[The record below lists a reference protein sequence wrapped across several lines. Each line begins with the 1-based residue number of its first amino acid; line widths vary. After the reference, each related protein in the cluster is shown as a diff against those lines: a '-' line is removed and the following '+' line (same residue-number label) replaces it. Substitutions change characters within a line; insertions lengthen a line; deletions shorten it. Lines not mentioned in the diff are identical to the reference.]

1 MHISTLLR
9 RSLISGVALAGIAG
23 TGMAVNSFLPRRL
36 PTWYTPDVP
45 DTTLPDSASFPAIE
59 VSFLRCGSVTIPP
72 FIAAR
77 GTFSIT
83 PCTISHNAVLIRHP
97 KATFLYDTGL
107 SSDIYLYLR
116 DQSLFFRKVLAN
128 FNFEQSLGSHLE
140 QLEMRPRDLD
150 FAVISHLHWDHVSG
164 LPDIPG
170 VPLRINRV
178 EYEWAKLGMLDAN
191 NGIVRSLLDDAPIE
205 LFDCNGPAYEGFHS
219 SFDLFGDGSIV
230 LVPLP
235 GHTPGNTGM
244 FINRSNGSR
253 VFLLGD
259 AVWVAENF
267 QRPTTMHPFVWSP
280 VTSDDA
286 TACQTLIDL
295 HHFSH
300 RHPEIAMIAMHDGAA
315 QKAFM
320 HVEATHLTHA

>member
-1 MHISTLLR
+1 MRTSTILR
-9 RSLISGVALAGIAG
+9 RGLSLGVAAAGVAG
-23 TGMAVNSFLPRRL
+23 LCIAVNSFLPRRL
-36 PTWYTPDVP
+36 PTWYTPDIPDTRVP
-45 DTTLPDSASFPAIE
+45 DTASLPAIE
-59 VSFLRCGSVTIPP
+59 VSFLRCGSVTIPT

-77 GTFSIT
+77 GAFSAAS
-83 PCTISHNAVLIRHP
+83 CTISHSAILIRHP

-107 SSDIYLYLR
+107 SGDIYLYLR
-116 DQSLFFRKVLAN
+116 DQSLFFRKVLAK
-128 FNFEQSLGSHLE
+128 FNFEQSLGSHL
-140 QLEMRPRDLD
+140 QHLKMRPRDLD

-164 LPDIPG
+164 LPDIHG
-170 VPLRINRV
+170 VPLHINRV
-178 EYEWAKLGMLDAN
+178 EYESAKLGMLDAN
-191 NGIVRSLLDDAPIE
+191 HGIVRSLLGDSPIE

-253 VFLLGD
+253 VLLLGD

-267 QRPTTMHPFVWSP
+267 QRPTTMHPFIWSP

-300 RHPEIAMIAMHDGAA
+300 RHPEIAMIAMHDAAA
-315 QKAFM
+315 QDAFM
-320 HVEATHLTHA
+320 RVEETHLTHV